1 MTIELKKLDD
11 HKANFKL
18 IMNSLKS
25 FIQKN
30 GQNKNIIDNFDNFFD
45 ANKILE
51 KDENTL
57 LNFAK
62 LLLFITSLSSKK
74 DKHLSILTSIDNNFQ
89 NEFVLSCQFF
99 QVKNIKVTGNNKA
112 KDKNNNNENN
122 VQVNEISFF
131 LSGGDF
137 LQKKID
143 ILDETIIKNSE
154 MYNSILDKQ
163 EKQMAELKQSKI
175 ELENAN
181 DQKDAEIEQLKKKL
195 EEFNSLL
202 NKKAE
207 ENSQIQKE
215 LDNTKEQKEKSINE
229 LQKQIKDITDLKDQE
244 ITMLNNKIKAEQNN
258 NNEKNTILEQDFEKY
273 KITSSKMNQELKEQN
288 DELKKQVN
296 DIPILRQEIEKL
308 KYYCNESEIE
318 KQKLKNDILVYQQK
332 LQNGENINREMSE
345 KINFLEQKL
354 NSDPYYARDIMSKT
368 LYDFALKLMSENN

>member
-18 IMNSLKS
+18 IMNSMKS

-45 ANKILE
+45 ANNILE

-57 LNFAK
+57 LNLAK

-74 DKHLSILTSIDNNFQ
+74 DKHLSILTSIENNFQ
-89 NEFVLSCQFF
+89 NEFVLSPQPP
-99 QVKNIKVTGNNKA
+99 QAKNIKVTGNDKG
-112 KDKNNNNENN
+112 KDINN
-122 VQVNEISFF
+122 VQVSEISFF

-345 KINFLEQKL
+345 KINCLEQKL

>member
-18 IMNSLKS
+18 IMNSMKS

-57 LNFAK
+57 LNLAK

-74 DKHLSILTSIDNNFQ
+74 DKHLSILTSIENNFQ
-89 NEFVLSCQFF
+89 NEFILSCQFF
-99 QVKNIKVTGNNKA
+99 QIKNIKVTGNNKA
-112 KDKNNNNENN
+112 KDKTDNNENN

-207 ENSQIQKE
+207 ENLQIQKE